1 MRSGKQHHSWK
12 LDNERRKRPAIT
24 LGQTTTTNNNSPIN
38 YMHEK
43 THTGI

>member
-1 MRSGKQHHSWK
+1 MRGAKQHHSWK

-24 LGQTTTTNNNSPIN
+24 SEQAATTSNNSPTN

-43 THTGI
+43 NHTGI